1 MLYAITPAS
10 LLILNLIL
18 NWELFKIYGFNEKK
32 QDKKNQVHIRYNL
45 FLLAACC
52 YTIVDMTWGLLYEHK
67 EIQAFFPFIYYL
79 TVFYFMFML
88 VTMLTWTR
96 YMVAYLDKR
105 GRNSNGLIRVVWALL
120 IIGVICLIL
129 NRSYHLMFSY
139 NEKNEY
145 VGEVGR
151 NISFLLQIAF
161 YTLITAYMLY
171 VAHNSTG
178 QQRIRYRVVAATSV
192 VLGIF
197 LSFQIINAFF
207 PFYAVGLMIGI
218 CLIHSFVQSGEKK
231 EKKIHDHIA
240 SVMAE
245 DYEAIFYIDIESGE
259 YMTFSETPKYMSLN
273 VMPLE
278 KDFFKEALAALEL
291 CTYPDDLEYAKKF
304 YNKETML
311 KNLENRTS
319 FSFKYRVML
328 NNEPRFFLF
337 TVMRDRNEKYLIF
350 YEKDI
355 EDELIAEKKQKE
367 NQKQTVTF
375 SQIAESLASNYDVI
389 YYIDIADSSYICY
402 QANKTFGQLEV
413 NKSGDDFYGESLL
426 NIQKII
432 HEQDRKRLAE
442 FIDKD
447 NMIITMKK
455 HKACSINYRMI
466 VSDKTQYTK
475 MTVYKSSDGTH
486 FIIVIENVDDEIQKE
501 NQHRKELRTERELAR
516 RDELTGVKNKTAY
529 KELEETLQGNIDNG
543 FDFLS
548 FALVVCDSNNL
559 KQINDTLGHSAGDE
573 YIKASSRLLCD
584 IFVHSPI
591 FRVGGDE
598 FVVFLRGNDY
608 SQRYELMEKLRGQIL
623 ENKKKDSGVILAT
636 GMAEYKSETDNFVS
650 DIFERADKE
659 MYENKKSLKTKEL
672 LP

>member
-1 MLYAITPAS
+1 MLYAITPATM
-10 LLILNLIL
+10 LILSLIL
-18 NWELFKIYGFNEKK
+18 NWELFTTYGFNAKK
-32 QDKKNQVHIRYNL
+32 QGKQNLVHVRYNW
-45 FLLAACC
+45 FLLASCC
-52 YTIVDMTWGLLYEHK
+52 YTIVDMTWGILYEHK
-67 EIQAFFPFIYYL
+67 EVQAFFPYIYYL

-88 VTMLTWTR
+88 LTMLTWTR
-96 YMVAYLDKR
+96 YMVAYLNST
-105 GRNSNGLIRVVWALL
+105 GRSSKILIHVVWALFL
-120 IIGVICLIL
+120 IGLVCLIL
-129 NRSYHLMFSY
+129 NRSFHFMFSY
-139 NEKNEY
+139 NDKNEY
-145 VGEVGR
+145 IGEVGR
-151 NISFLLQIAF
+151 NTTFFLQIAF
-161 YTLITAYMLY
+161 YTIITTYMLY
-171 VAHNSTG
+171 IAHKSTG
-178 QQRIRYRVVAATSV
+178 RQKVRYKAVAMTSLF
-192 VLGIF
+192 LGIF
-197 LSFQIINAFF
+197 LTFQIINAFF
-207 PFYAVGLMIGI
+207 PFYATGLMIGI

-278 KDFFKEALAALEL
+278 KDFFKETLAALEL

-389 YYIDIADSSYICY
+389 YYINIADSSYLCY

-426 NIQKII
+426 NIQKVI
-432 HEQDRKRLAE
+432 HEQDRKKLAE

-447 NMIITMKK
+447 NMISTMEK

-475 MTVYKSSDGTH
+475 MTVHKSSDGTH
-486 FIIVIENVDDEIQKE
+486 FIIVIENMDDEIQKE
-501 NQHRKELRTERELAR
+501 NQHRRELRTERELAR
-516 RDELTGVKNKTAY
+516 RDELTGIKNKTAY
-529 KELEETLQGNIDNG
+529 RELEASVQGNIDNG
-543 FDFLS
+543 LDYLN
-548 FALVVCDSNNL
+548 FALVLCDTNNL
-559 KQINDTLGHSAGDE
+559 KQINDSQGHTAGDE
-573 YIKASSRLLCD
+573 YIRESAHLLCD
-584 IFVHSPI
+584 IFVHSPV

-608 SQRYELMEKLRGQIL
+608 SQRHELMEKLRSQVL
-623 ENKKKDSGVILAT
+623 VNKKAGAGVILAA
-636 GMAEYKSETDNFVS
+636 GMSEYNPDIDSFVWE
-650 DIFERADKE
+650 IFERADQE
-659 MYENKKSLKTKEL
+659 MYEDKKKLKAL
-672 LP
+672 